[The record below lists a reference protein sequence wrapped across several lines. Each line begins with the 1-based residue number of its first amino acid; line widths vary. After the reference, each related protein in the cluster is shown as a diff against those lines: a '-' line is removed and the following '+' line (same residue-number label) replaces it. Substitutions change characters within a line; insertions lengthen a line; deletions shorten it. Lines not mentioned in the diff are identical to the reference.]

1 MVLKVSKLYVQLRSD
16 EPPRPRWGFAG
27 HRLPPVSHPQ
37 AINGAP
43 PRGLQS
49 PRRKLSPV
57 ARGSGGEVRFGHS
70 QCRTRRSRGSGVAG
84 NQPLHTLF
92 QGSPKFQGNVGKPQV
107 VTNCQLTTKP
117 QVPIR
122 IPGLLVPFQ
131 TLFY

>member
-1 MVLKVSKLYVQLRSD
+1 MVLKVSKLYVQRRSD
-16 EPPRPRWGFAG
+16 EPPRPRRGFAG

-43 PRGLQS
+43 RGLQS
-49 PRRKLSPV
+49 PRRKPSPV

-70 QCRTRRSRGSGVAG
+70 QRRTRRSRVSGVAG
-84 NQPLHTLF
+84 NQLLHTLF
-92 QGSPKFQGNVGKPQV
+92 QGSPKFQGNVGKPQL

-117 QVPIR
+117 QVPIHV
-122 IPGLLVPFQ
+122 PGLLVPFQ